1 MNTIELCRV
10 LLTGS
15 VPAAEVPELTD
26 EEVRN
31 DVRRRLA
38 DAGCELAYAPRS
50 DRWVG
55 TLGGALPRLEDHAAV
70 IDLGPAELAVLA
82 ACWLHLRFLDAERAR
97 KSGDPDAG
105 GRAEPWLD
113 PDDLGTML
121 GGQLGGRDLGEV
133 LVLLCQAGYL
143 TLREG
148 QLFAGP
154 LLEIFDD
161 REAADE
167 ARELLAR
174 DQRLAHLRGRA
185 AEFRAES
192 TEATTSTSS
201 SGWRSARATY
211 AETDPEEPAE
221 GYPHAGTMA
230 QPLLEG
236 RGGSWLPPHGSGIE
250 SGRTTQ
256 YGDPDA

>member
-1 MNTIELCRV
+1 LNTIELCRV
-10 LLTGS
+10 LLAGS

-31 DVRRRLA
+31 EVRRRLA

-50 DRWVG
+50 DCWVA
-55 TLGGALPRLEDHAAV
+55 TLGAAPPPLEDHVPV

-82 ACWLHLRFLDAERAR
+82 ACWLHLRFLDAERVR
-97 KSGDPDAG
+97 QSGGVDNAG
-105 GRAEPWLD
+105 RGEPWLD

-121 GGQLGGRDLGEV
+121 GGRLGGRDLREV

-154 LLEIFDD
+154 LLETFDD

-174 DQRLAHLRGRA
+174 NQRLTHLRERA
-185 AEFRAES
+185 AEFRAEAE
-192 TEATTSTSS
+192 EATTSSG
-201 SGWRSARATY
+201 GWRSAIGSPPQA
-211 AETDPEEPAE
+211 DPADP
-221 GYPHAGTMA
+221 PTQTTA
-230 QPLLEG
+230 QPPLGG
-236 RGGSWLPPHGSGIE
+236 RGGSELPPHGSGIA
-250 SGRTTQ
+250 SRRTTR
-256 YGDPDA
+256 YGETDAPA

>member
-1 MNTIELCRV
+1 MTR
-10 LLTGS
+10 S
-15 VPAAEVPELTD
+15 APPAAPACAAWRPRSPRSPSPPSNAST
-26 EEVRN
+26 
-31 DVRRRLA
+31 
-38 DAGCELAYAPRS
+38 RS

-174 DQRLAHLRGRA
+174 DQRLAHLRDRA
-185 AEFRAES
+185 AEFRAEAAEEYPS
-192 TEATTSTSS
+192 TA
-201 SGWRSARATY
+201 
-211 AETDPEEPAE
+211 
-221 GYPHAGTMA
+221 TMA
-230 QPLLEG
+230 QAPLGG
-236 RGGSWLPPHGSGIE
+236 RGGSELPPHGSGIA
-250 SGRTTQ
+250 SARTTS
-256 YGDPDA
+256 YGDPDATT